1 MEGKWAPH
9 RLQGR
14 GSKPGAK
21 RDVPKSQETKAALQH
36 VAEQTPAPAV
46 PFVFILLLRTH
57 RPSSFL
63 WRILNPFRIFRKEK
77 KRKKKKDGEN
87 KMTSSRPSE
96 KQSVS
101 ILIFQSAFLQRCASC
116 PVILFYSFAAA
127 ALGWSSKALV
137 VRVLSLS
144 L

>member
-1 MEGKWAPH
+1 
-9 RLQGR
+9 
-14 GSKPGAK
+14 
-21 RDVPKSQETKAALQH
+21 
-36 VAEQTPAPAV
+36 
-46 PFVFILLLRTH
+46 
-57 RPSSFL
+57 
-63 WRILNPFRIFRKEK
+63 
-77 KRKKKKDGEN
+77 
-87 KMTSSRPSE
+87 MTSSRPSE

-137 VRVLSLS
+137 VKVLSLS